1 MKNMTSTKGGYW
13 ILFLAGVFLAG
24 LVGITMVQAEEGQAV
39 IGVTLQVGGMH
50 CEDCPTKVKQALEEA
65 GASGV
70 EVSMEKNEAVAQYDK
85 SKTDPDKLVAAIK
98 AAGFE
103 ASVKQ

>member
-1 MKNMTSTKGGYW
+1 MKNLNARKGGYW

-24 LVGITMVQAEEGQAV
+24 LVGITMVQAEEQVA

-65 GASGV
+65 GATGV
-70 EVSMEKNEAVAQYDK
+70 EVSLEKNEAVAQYDK
-85 SKTDPDKLVAAIK
+85 EKTSPDKLVAAIK
-98 AAGFE
+98 AVGFE